1 MAQLYETLR
10 PHMDE
15 RQRRLLLGA
24 EAARLGRGGVK
35 AVASVTGAHPATVA
49 RGARE
54 ASGAPEPRTRAAG
67 GGRKPLTETD
77 PELGPA
83 LMALVE
89 PESRGDPES
98 PLRWTCLSTRNLADT
113 LTAAGHRCSAPTA
126 ARLLKSEGYSLQGN
140 AKVAEGRQHPDRDAQ
155 FRYIARTAREHL
167 DAGQPVVSVDAKKK
181 EKVGEFA
188 NGGAEWRP
196 KGHPERVNVH
206 DFPSDAIGK
215 AIPYGIYDLGANAGW
230 VSVGTD
236 HDTSAFA
243 AATLRRWWRADG
255 SARYP
260 EARLL
265 LICADSGGS
274 NAARARAWKVE
285 LARLAAETGL
295 EITCCH
301 YPPGTSK
308 WNKVE
313 HRLFAQ
319 ITRNWRGRP
328 LTSHQAVVELISA
341 TTTSTGLTV
350 TAELD
355 ASEYPTG
362 LTYTKKQVEAL
373 PIDYHG
379 FHGDW
384 NYTIRPE
391 PHETPIPTR
400 KQTTRPRKSKL
411 FIFDRLVGRAAAAD
425 VVDGVGREAH
435 PVRGEEGDQLGDLL
449 GAADR
454 FIGIRLVMDASTS
467 GAVPSFIGV
476 GDNGRGD
483 GVDQHAGGS
492 QLLARRLGQADHRG
506 LGRRVNG
513 QVGVRKVVGLI
524 PIEAALT
531 PQGDVQIRT
540 QMGQRAHLRER

>member
-1 MAQLYETLR
+1 MANDDRDGEAGGERVARLYGVLR
-10 PHMDE
+10 PHLDE

-24 EAARLGRGGVK
+24 QALELGRGGIK
-35 AVASVTGAHPATVA
+35 AVAAATGVHPDTVA
-49 RGARE
+49 RGVRE
-54 ASGAPEPRTRAAG
+54 AAGGPEPRVRASG
-67 GGRKPLTETD
+67 GGRKKLSDTD
-77 PELGPA
+77 PGLGPA

-98 PLRWTCLSTRNLADT
+98 PLQWTCLSTRNLAGT
-113 LTAAGHRCSAPTA
+113 LTAAGHACSAPTA
-126 ARLLKSEGYSLQGN
+126 ARLLKAEGYSLQGN

-181 EKVGEFA
+181 EKIGNFA
-188 NGGAEWRP
+188 NGGSEWRP
-196 KGHPERVNVH
+196 QGHPERVNVH

-215 AIPYGIYDLGANAGW
+215 AIPYGIYDLGANTGW

-243 AATLRRWWRADG
+243 AATLRRWWRCDG

-260 EARLL
+260 GARRL

-295 EITCCH
+295 QVTCCH

-319 ITRNWRGRP
+319 ITRNWRGLP

-341 TTTSTGLTV
+341 TTTTTGLTV

-355 ASEYPTG
+355 TSEYPTG
-362 LTYTKKQVEAL
+362 LLYTKKQVNAL

-379 FHGDW
+379 FHDDW
-384 NYTIRPE
+384 NYTVRPE

-400 KQTTRPRKSKL
+400 KQTTRPRKTKL
-411 FIFDRLVGRAAAAD
+411 FIFDRLVRKS
-425 VVDGVGREAH
+425 
-435 PVRGEEGDQLGDLL
+435 
-449 GAADR
+449 
-454 FIGIRLVMDASTS
+454 AS
-467 GAVPSFIGV
+467 
-476 GDNGRGD
+476 R
-483 GVDQHAGGS
+483 
-492 QLLARRLGQADHRG
+492 
-506 LGRRVNG
+506 
-513 QVGVRKVVGLI
+513 
-524 PIEAALT
+524 
-531 PQGDVQIRT
+531 
-540 QMGQRAHLRER
+540 